1 MRNNK
6 LTTTKVHY
14 KSYKAGKRWVFAGI
28 ATVAMGLGL
37 TGMDVTAHAADA
49 QGSEATQT
57 QVADSDTTI
66 SKSETLTTTTKKETT
81 ENSETP
87 VTTSDKDKTPAPKP
101 DKDET
106 PAPVVTPDKD
116 ETPTPTVT
124 PDKDET
130 PAPVVTPD
138 KDKTPAPV
146 TTPEKT
152 EMPKMSRM
160 VAPAVAAVK
169 TYDPAEIQ
177 GKDASEWMPDAGL
190 RDIVESALLFNH
202 NIKAT
207 DANLYQYVGE
217 MLDLDDNNYTGSLK
231 IQNFEGLQYFTNL
244 NHVVLHYYPKDG
256 FIDFDFAPNMTEFAY
271 EGKANDA
278 PSDFDAQNFMDTYLS
293 GNQNLQFLVVHNLL
307 KGNLPNLS
315 SYTKLSRLDLSTNH
329 LTGDLTPLKGLT
341 SVNIMDVDHNQLT
354 GELPDLVTG
363 TQLTELFVQN
373 NQLSGTLNPV
383 YGSTSRLID
392 VWVGHNNMT
401 GDLPSFKGFTG
412 SFDGTYNHFSSGL
425 NNMPGAINTWYQTLT
440 GGTYNLTDDKN
451 TFDPIKNVVSGIQN
465 AQTGEFD
472 PTDSLFLYA
481 YGAGKVYYGEPDP
494 SFTSEE
500 LISWLGSQQD
510 VSSQFQRQATTD
522 DPFGFNLIA
531 SKDVKPGTYTMGV
544 VNDKYSNG
552 GYIAFITFKI
562 TRDAET
568 PVDPGTPVDP
578 VQTGTI
584 TIVNVDQDGKTLSTK
599 TLTGTAGDTYTA
611 TADTLDGYKLTS
623 PASVTGTYTQSG
635 STITF
640 TYAAVTN
647 GGDGDKV
654 VVTPDKPGKKTD
666 NNKQTPTNKG
676 GQAATVN
683 AKTNG
688 KVQSLGTS
696 HAVQAQQQQLASP
709 AKTTDE
715 TTLPQTNEHRTAAAW
730 GLGLLGTV
738 LSLGGLA
745 LRRKQN

>member
-1 MRNNK
+1 MWNNE

-37 TGMDVTAHAADA
+37 TGMDVTAHAADV
-49 QGSEATQT
+49 QGTEATQT
-57 QVADSDTTI
+57 QVVDPDAT
-66 SKSETLTTTTKKETT
+66 SKSDTLTTTT
-81 ENSETP
+81 ENEKPVTDSETP
-87 VTTSDKDKTPAPKP
+87 VTTPDKDKTPAP
-101 DKDET
+101 
-106 PAPVVTPDKD
+106 TPDKD
-116 ETPTPTVT
+116 
-124 PDKDET
+124 KT

-138 KDKTPAPV
+138 KDKTPTPVVTSDEDETPAPV

-152 EMPKMSRM
+152 EMPKNTRRM
-160 VAPAVAAVK
+160 AVPAAAAVK
-169 TYDPAEIQ
+169 AYDPAEIQ

-190 RDIVESALLFNH
+190 RDMVKSALLFNH
-202 NIKAT
+202 YIKAT
-207 DANLYQYVGE
+207 DSDLYQYIGE
-217 MLDLDDNNYTGSLK
+217 QLDLDDNNYTGNLK
-231 IQNFEGLQYFTNL
+231 IQNLEGLQYFTNL
-244 NHVVLHYYPKDG
+244 HHVILHYYPKDG
-256 FIDFDFAPNMTEFAY
+256 FINFDFAPNMTEFAY
-271 EGKANDA
+271 EGDANGA
-278 PSDFDAQNFMDTYLS
+278 PADIDAQTFMNTYLS

-307 KGNLPNLS
+307 KGNLPDLS
-315 SYTKLSRLDLSTNH
+315 AYDKLYRLDLSLNH

-341 SVNIMDVDHNQLT
+341 SVVIMDVANNQLT

-363 TQLTELFVQN
+363 TQMKDLYVQN

-383 YGSTSRLID
+383 YGSTPRLSD

-412 SFDGTYNHFSSGL
+412 NFDGTYNHFSSGL

-451 TFDPIKNVVSGIQN
+451 TFDPIKNVVSGIQD

-494 SFTSEE
+494 TFTSDQ

-544 VNDKYSNG
+544 VNDKYNNG

-562 TRDAET
+562 TRDAPVDPET

-611 TADTLDGYKLTS
+611 TADKLDGYQLTS

-654 VVTPDKPGKKTD
+654 VVTPDKPGKQTD
-666 NNKQTPTNKG
+666 NQQTPTHKG
-676 GQAATVN
+676 GQAATVT
-683 AKTNG
+683 AKSTG
-688 KVQSLGTS
+688 RVQSLGTS
-696 HAVQAQQQQLASP
+696 HVAQAQQQQLASS
-709 AKTTDE
+709 AQTTNA

-730 GLGLLGTV
+730 GLALLGTV

-745 LRRKQN
+745 LRRKQD